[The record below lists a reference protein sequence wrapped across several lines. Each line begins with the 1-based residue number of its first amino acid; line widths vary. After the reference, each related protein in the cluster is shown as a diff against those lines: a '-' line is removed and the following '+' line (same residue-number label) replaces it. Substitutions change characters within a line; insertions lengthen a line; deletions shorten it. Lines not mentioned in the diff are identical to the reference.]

1 LYEEELGRKIKHQM
15 ELNQLLE
22 LDKKDEMLVDE
33 DINKGKMNN
42 ISIIKRVTESIIRA
56 DEDVKMEL

>member
-1 LYEEELGRKIKHQM
+1 M